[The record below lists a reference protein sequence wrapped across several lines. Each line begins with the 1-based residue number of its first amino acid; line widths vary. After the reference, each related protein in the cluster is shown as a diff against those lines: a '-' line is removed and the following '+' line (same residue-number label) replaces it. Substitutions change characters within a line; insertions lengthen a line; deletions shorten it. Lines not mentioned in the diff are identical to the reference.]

1 MTMLFQVRVSRRR
14 EEPMPRQVDQ
24 DDVGSI
30 LDYFQE
36 LDDPRCHINRKHL
49 LGDLLVICVLAVIA
63 EKVIDGEGD
72 FVLALKGNQETLH
85 NHVRNYIVTHMENDF
100 ADVTDIRARN
110 PT

>member
-1 MTMLFQVRVSRRR
+1 MLFQIRVSRRR

-24 DDVGSI
+24 DDVVSI

-63 EKVIDGEGD
+63 GADGPRSIAVWANAHADWLKKRLKLPAGIPSQD
-72 FVLALKGNQETLH
+72 TIRRLLAN
-85 NHVRNYIVTHMENDF
+85 
-100 ADVTDIRARN
+100 
-110 PT
+110 